1 MEIDIRDTVAN
12 GKTKR
17 GDGERRQHDGELYDD
32 DNDNSDLPRAGKKDK
47 DKEKRF
53 LMSDDTGGDIYGL
66 DQDTNR
72 ALQYILQAAEQGYSK
87 ARHTLGE
94 LFFEGTSWLKKN
106 LTDSLRWYKRGAEQ
120 GHTKAIQHVATHG
133 PSEK

>member
-53 LMSDDTGGDIYGL
+53 LMSDDTGEISMVWIKIPIERCSIYCRRLSRDIP
-66 DQDTNR
+66 
-72 ALQYILQAAEQGYSK
+72 
-87 ARHTLGE
+87 RHG
-94 LFFEGTSWLKKN
+94 
-106 LTDSLRWYKRGAEQ
+106 
-120 GHTKAIQHVATHG
+120 I
-133 PSEK
+133 P